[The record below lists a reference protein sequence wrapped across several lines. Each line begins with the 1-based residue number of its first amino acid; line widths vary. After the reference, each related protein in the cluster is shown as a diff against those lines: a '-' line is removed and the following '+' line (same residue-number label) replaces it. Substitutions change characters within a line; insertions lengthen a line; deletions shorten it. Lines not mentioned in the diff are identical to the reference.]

1 MKKSLEHALVPRIT
15 EAVNQAKIEVW
26 GEFMK
31 RFSEFEKNVNDRLQE
46 HASLLDYYIAGRNM
60 DVGEQKGNFMHHSS
74 VSHEKSY
81 VSYKIEEKCNERESN
96 FMQSSKSSNSKASFR
111 IYSAGTQKTGESKR
125 VFTLVQ
131 NKASAPRTFRKKDKS
146 KSIDASQNQPIF
158 AHQEVNQN
166 KASIQESKVGA
177 NFMISHSRPSISQ
190 VSRVFIQ
197 KNTMKQL
204 QQSRGSLEKP
214 LEQSVDNPR
223 LLFDSIQHTINKAS
237 TQDSHLSTGNEQ
249 VGYFVK
255 CINANIKNTDSILN
269 HMLHSQSMASVN
281 HDTTIH
287 ESIIDY
293 GTYGKPRFEDFI
305 DVPSNYD
312 IEDIDDYDDKLRKD
326 EVNDI
331 YVDNENQGDANLN
344 TEQHDT
350 LELSRNADS
359 RSIQSS
365 EHGNY
370 VCENIVDAKDEFIDK
385 HDDKSDSNVE
395 SIEISSDDQV
405 QTNQKTNKDHK
416 TIEQSFLVDYKT
428 TKLENEIRKY
438 EIIQIATS
446 TIIDSQMQ
454 EENMSPNIHHSDM
467 SVPEEGIITSVPIM
481 SKDSLPSIRATGNL
495 KMSNANH
502 PLSLNPFD
510 SP

>member
-1 MKKSLEHALVPRIT
+1 ME
-15 EAVNQAKIEVW
+15 
-26 GEFMK
+26 

-74 VSHEKSY
+74 VSHDKSC
-81 VSYKIEEKCNERESN
+81 VSYKIEEKYKMRESN
-96 FMQSSKSSNSKASFR
+96 FMQSSKSSNSKAGFR

-131 NKASAPRTFRKKDKS
+131 KKASAPRTFRKKDKS
-146 KSIDASQNQPIF
+146 KSIEVSQNQPIL

-166 KASIQESKVGA
+166 KASIQESKVSA

-190 VSRVFIQ
+190 VSRVFIR
-197 KNTMKQL
+197 KNTLNQL

-214 LEQSVDNPR
+214 LEQSVDNPS
-223 LLFDSIQHTINKAS
+223 LLFDSIQQTINKAS
-237 TQDSHLSTGNEQ
+237 TLDSHLSTGNEQ
-249 VGYFVK
+249 LGYFVK
-255 CINANIKNTDSILN
+255 CINDNIKNTDSILN
-269 HMLHSQSMASVN
+269 QMLHSQSIASVN
-281 HDTTIH
+281 HDTMIH

-293 GTYGKPRFEDFI
+293 GTNGKPRFEDFI

-312 IEDIDDYDDKLRKD
+312 IEDIDDKDDKLHID
-326 EVNDI
+326 QVNDI
-331 YVDNENQGDANLN
+331 YVDHGNQGDANLN

-350 LELSRNADS
+350 LELSRDADS
-359 RSIQSS
+359 KSIQSS
-365 EHGNY
+365 EHGND
-370 VCENIVDAKDEFIDK
+370 VCENTLDAKDELI
-385 HDDKSDSNVE
+385 DKSDSNVE
-395 SIEISSDDQV
+395 SIEISSDDQL
-405 QTNQKTNKDHK
+405 QTNQKINQDHK
-416 TIEQSFLVDYKT
+416 TIKQSFQVDNKT
-428 TKLENEIRKY
+428 PKLENEIRKT

-454 EENMSPNIHHSDM
+454 QDNMSPNIHHSDM

-495 KMSNANH
+495 KMSNTNH
-502 PLSLNPFD
+502 SLSLNPFD